1 MTPEWLIAMRLADM
15 VLVHPKMSR
24 EHVCSMCGER
34 VGIYPSGQWVLGH
47 HPQIKIVCHHC
58 IPEAD
63 RFCPAP
69 GWEAEIGQ
77 SILRT
82 EE

>member
-15 VLVHPKMSR
+15 VRVHPQMSR
-24 EHVCSMCGER
+24 EHVCSTCGER
-34 VGIYPSGQWVLGH
+34 VGIYPSGQGVLWRY
-47 HPQIKIVCHHC
+47 PEIKIVCHEC

-69 GWEAEIGQ
+69 GWEAEP
-77 SILRT
+77 SESVWRT